1 MAHPTHYLPEP
12 PHVHDKQRRTAI
24 LLVNLGTPDAPT
36 KEALRRYLK
45 QFLWDPR
52 VVEIPRPL
60 WWMVLNII
68 ILNVRPATTAA
79 KYKSI
84 WMPEGSP
91 LRVYTERQ
99 AKMLQEWFGKR
110 GYEHILVDYGM
121 RYGNPSIPAALTR
134 LKAAGATR
142 ILVLPLYPQYA
153 ASTNATVFDD
163 VAKWVEHTRNL
174 PAMRFV
180 RNYHD
185 DSCYIATLAN
195 TVREHWSRSVSPATD
210 PNYRLVMSFHGLPK
224 YSLDLGDPYF
234 CECQKTGRL
243 LGEAL
248 GLQPEQYIVSFQSRF
263 GNAEWLQSYTEP
275 TLKQLGREGLKH
287 VDVICPGFSADCL
300 ETLEEVAL
308 ECKETFVS
316 NGGGEFDYIPC
327 LNDRQDGVDMLAG
340 IIYDNLGNWL
350 QPEYVDPQTA
360 ERAIGMGAKE

>member
-1 MAHPTHYLPEP
+1 MPRLTHYLPEP
-12 PHVHDKQRRTAI
+12 QHVHGRPPRTAI

-52 VVEIPRPL
+52 VVEAPRPV
-60 WWMVLNII
+60 WWMVLNFI
-68 ILNVRPATTAA
+68 ILNLRPSIAAA
-79 KYKSI
+79 KYTSI
-84 WMPEGSP
+84 WMKEGSP

-99 AKMLQEWFGKR
+99 AKMLQEWFSSR
-110 GYEHILVDYGM
+110 GYDHILVDYGM

-134 LKAAGATR
+134 LKGSGATR

-163 VAKWVEHTRNL
+163 VAKWVERTRNL

-185 DSCYIATLAN
+185 DACYIATLAT
-195 TVREHWSRSVSPATD
+195 TVREHWSQSVSPADD
-210 PNYRLVMSFHGLPK
+210 PHYRLVMSFHGLPK
-224 YSLDLGDPYF
+224 YTLDYGDPYF

-248 GLQPEQYIVSFQSRF
+248 GLKPEQYLVTFQSRF
-263 GNAEWLQSYTEP
+263 GNDDWLQSYTEP
-275 TLKQLGREGLKH
+275 TLRQLGREGLRH

-300 ETLEEVAL
+300 ETLEEVAV
-308 ECKETFVS
+308 ECKEAFIES
-316 NGGGEFDYIPC
+316 GGGEFDYIPC
-327 LNDRQDGVDMLAG
+327 LNDRQDGIDMLAG
-340 IIYDNLGNWL
+340 LIYDNLGNWL
-350 QPEYVDPQTA
+350 QPERVDPLTA
-360 ERAIGMGAKE
+360 ERALGMGAQE